1 MRSRGPA
8 GPGVEV
14 RRQTGGEKRRIGQ
27 DAGRVVLQIEPARE
41 VGQHDDWKLEAL
53 GLVDAHDADGVLPC
67 CARCGRQDAALFH
80 LRELRAEGKERA
92 ALVFSGGDREVAQR
106 SEVFRAL
113 DTVRQ
118 SGKDVEQI
126 GTVKDRIDQLRQRQG
141 VQARADIIQPREEA
155 RELFRLR
162 LHGAQR
168 AIIVRVA
175 LQRARRSQLIRRK
188 SKNRTC

>member
-1 MRSRGPA
+1 M
-8 GPGVEV
+8 
-14 RRQTGGEKRRIGQ
+14 
-27 DAGRVVLQIEPARE
+27 
-41 VGQHDDWKLEAL
+41 
-53 GLVDAHDADGVLPC
+53 DAHDADGVFPRRVC
-67 CARCGRQDAALFH
+67 CGWQDAALFH
-80 LRELRAEGKERA
+80 LRKLRAEGKERT
-92 ALVFSGGDREVAQR
+92 ALVFTGGNGEVAQR
-106 SEVFRAL
+106 SEVFRPL
-113 DTVRQ
+113 DAVRQ

-126 GTVKDRIDQLRQRQG
+126 GTVKDRIDQLRQRQV

>member
-1 MRSRGPA
+1 M
-8 GPGVEV
+8 
-14 RRQTGGEKRRIGQ
+14 
-27 DAGRVVLQIEPARE
+27 
-41 VGQHDDWKLEAL
+41 
-53 GLVDAHDADGVLPC
+53 
-67 CARCGRQDAALFH
+67 RQDAALFH
-80 LRELRAEGKERA
+80 LRELRAEGKERT
-92 ALVFSGGDREVAQR
+92 ALVFTGGNGEVAQR
-106 SEVFRAL
+106 GEVFRAL

-126 GTVKDRIDQLRQRQG
+126 GTVKDRIDQLRQRQV

-175 LQRARRSQLIRRK
+175 LQRARRSQLIR
-188 SKNRTC
+188 